1 MKLNEIVHNIN
12 FKGNPDD
19 RNITNITY
27 DSRKVKDG
35 SLFIAI
41 SGENQDGHDYIL
53 EAIDKGASAIIANGR
68 APISDVIPI
77 LQVSNPRKTMSK
89 IAANFYNNPSKNLN
103 VIGITGTNGKTT
115 TTQIVDHIIKS
126 NNKTSSSLG
135 TLGFNTPS
143 GMISTGFTTPESIEL
158 QQILDTI
165 KKGGIEY
172 VPMEISSHAIELYRT
187 NDVDVNIAI
196 FTNIGH
202 DHLDFHKSIDN
213 YFNAKLKL
221 FTKLNNNSLAILNH
235 DDPYTKKIINKIN
248 CNYLTYGFDKNASLN
263 IKEHSLKINKSS
275 AVLKYDNKH
284 INIDTQLIGKFN
296 LYNLS
301 AAILCAINLGINTD
315 SIIKSIKQFSN
326 VPGRLEKYNHK
337 NNTIIIDYAHTPDA
351 FTNIFKNI
359 SELKNKNKKIIT
371 VFGCG
376 GNRDKSKRKL
386 MGKIASNYSDYTYI
400 TNDNPRFENEDEIIN
415 DILEGIT
422 SKKYEVI
429 KDRKEAII
437 SALNNDNSI
446 ILILGKGV
454 EKYQIIKN
462 KKIDHSD
469 IEIVKD
475 YINENRD

>member
-1 MKLNEIVHNIN
+1 MNLQSILKNIKYQGEVENIEIS
-12 FKGNPDD
+12 
-19 RNITNITY
+19 NITY
-27 DSRKVKDG
+27 DSRKVKEG

-41 SGENQDGHDYIL
+41 SGQNEDGHDYIY
-53 EAIDKGASAIIANGR
+53 EAVNKGASAVIANGR
-68 APISDVIPI
+68 APVLDNIPI
-77 LQVSNPRKTMSK
+77 IQVSNPRKVMSK
-89 IAANFYNNPSKNLN
+89 IAANFYNNPSKELN
-103 VIGITGTNGKTT
+103 IIGITGTNGKTT
-115 TTQIVDHIIKS
+115 TTQIIDYIIKA

-202 DHLDFHKSIDN
+202 DHLDFHKSIEN

-221 FTKLNNNSLAILNH
+221 FTQLNKKSTAILNS

-248 CNYLTYGFDKNASLN
+248 CNYSTYGFNKKADLYIKDYSLN
-263 IKEHSLKINKSS
+263 IEKSK
-275 AVLKYDNKH
+275 AIIQYKGELFELE
-284 INIDTQLIGKFN
+284 TPLIGKFN

-301 AAILCAINLGINTD
+301 AALLCTFELGICKND
-315 SIIKSIKQFSN
+315 IIQSIKYFN
-326 VPGRLEKYNHK
+326 NIPGRLEKYNYK
-337 NNTIIIDYAHTPDA
+337 SNTIIIDYAHTPDA
-351 FTNIFKNI
+351 FSNIFKSI
-359 SELKNKNKKIIT
+359 FELKNKNKKIIT

-376 GNRDKSKRKL
+376 GNRDSSKRKL
-386 MGKIASNYSDYTYI
+386 MGKIASNYSDYIYI
-400 TNDNPRFENEDEIIN
+400 TNDNPRFEDEDKIIDN
-415 DILEGIT
+415 ICGGISNT
-422 SKKYEVI
+422 EYQII
-429 KDRKEAII
+429 KDRKKAII
-437 SALNNDNSI
+437 SAMNNENSI

-462 KKIDHSD
+462 KKINHSD
-469 IEIVKD
+469 IKTVKEF
-475 YINENRD
+475 INEN

>member
-1 MKLNEIVHNIN
+1 MNLQSILKNIKYQGEVDNIEIS
-12 FKGNPDD
+12 
-19 RNITNITY
+19 NITY
-27 DSRKVKDG
+27 DSRKVKEG

-41 SGENQDGHDYIL
+41 SGQNEDGHDYIY
-53 EAIDKGASAIIANGR
+53 EAVNKGASAVIANGR
-68 APISDVIPI
+68 APVLDNIPI
-77 LQVSNPRKTMSK
+77 IQVSNPRKVMSK
-89 IAANFYNNPSKNLN
+89 IAANFYNNPSKELN
-103 VIGITGTNGKTT
+103 IIGITGTNGKTT
-115 TTQIVDHIIKS
+115 TTQIIDYIIKA

-202 DHLDFHKSIDN
+202 DHLDFHKSIEN

-221 FTKLNNNSLAILNH
+221 FTQLNKKSTAILNS

-248 CNYLTYGFDKNASLN
+248 CNYSTYGFNKKADLYIKDYSLN
-263 IKEHSLKINKSS
+263 IEKSK
-275 AVLKYDNKH
+275 AIIQYKGELFELE
-284 INIDTQLIGKFN
+284 TPLIGKFN

-301 AAILCAINLGINTD
+301 AALLCAFELGICKND
-315 SIIKSIKQFSN
+315 IIQSIKYFN
-326 VPGRLEKYNHK
+326 NIPGRLEKYNYK

-351 FTNIFKNI
+351 FSNIFKSI
-359 SELKNKNKKIIT
+359 FELKNKNKKIIT

-376 GNRDKSKRKL
+376 GNRDSSKRKH
-386 MGKIASNYSDYTYI
+386 MGKIASNYSDYIYI
-400 TNDNPRFENEDEIIN
+400 TNDNPRFEDEDKIIDN
-415 DILEGIT
+415 ICGGISNT
-422 SKKYEVI
+422 EYQII
-429 KDRKEAII
+429 KDRKKAII
-437 SALNNDNSI
+437 SAMNNENSI

-462 KKIDHSD
+462 KKINHSD
-469 IEIVKD
+469 IKTVKEF
-475 YINENRD
+475 INEN

>member
-1 MKLNEIVHNIN
+1 MNLQSILKNIKYQGEVDNIEIS
-12 FKGNPDD
+12 
-19 RNITNITY
+19 NITY
-27 DSRKVKDG
+27 DSRKVKEG

-41 SGENQDGHDYIL
+41 SGQNEDGHDYIY
-53 EAIDKGASAIIANGR
+53 EAINKGASAVIANGR
-68 APISDVIPI
+68 APVLDNIPI
-77 LQVSNPRKTMSK
+77 IQVSNPRKAMSK
-89 IAANFYNNPSKNLN
+89 IAANFYNNPSKELN
-103 VIGITGTNGKTT
+103 IIGITGTNGKTT
-115 TTQIVDHIIKS
+115 TTQIIDYIIKA

-202 DHLDFHKSIDN
+202 DHLDFHKSIEN

-221 FTKLNNNSLAILNH
+221 FTQLNKKSTAILNI

-248 CNYLTYGFDKNASLN
+248 CNYSTYGFNKKADLYIKDYSLN
-263 IKEHSLKINKSS
+263 IEKSK
-275 AVLKYDNKH
+275 AIIQYKDELFELE
-284 INIDTQLIGKFN
+284 TPLIGKFN

-301 AAILCAINLGINTD
+301 AAVLCTFELGICKND
-315 SIIKSIKQFSN
+315 IIQSVKYFNNI
-326 VPGRLEKYNHK
+326 PGRLEKYNYK
-337 NNTIIIDYAHTPDA
+337 SNTIIIDYAHTPDA
-351 FTNIFKNI
+351 FSNIFKSI
-359 SELKNKNKKIIT
+359 FELKNKNKKIIT

-376 GNRDKSKRKL
+376 GNRDSSKRKH
-386 MGKIASNYSDYTYI
+386 MGKIASNYSDYIYI
-400 TNDNPRFENEDEIIN
+400 TNDNPRFEDEDKIIDN
-415 DILEGIT
+415 ICGGISNT
-422 SKKYEVI
+422 EYQII
-429 KDRKEAII
+429 KDRKKAII
-437 SALNNDNSI
+437 SAMNNENSI

-462 KKIDHSD
+462 KKINHSD
-469 IEIVKD
+469 IKIVKEF
-475 YINENRD
+475 INEN

>member
-1 MKLNEIVHNIN
+1 MQLNEILHDID
-12 FKGNPDD
+12 FKGNSDN
-19 RNITNITY
+19 RTITNITY

-53 EAIDKGASAIIANGR
+53 EAIDKGATAIIANGR
-68 APISDVIPI
+68 APISDIVPI
-77 LQVSNPRKTMSK
+77 LQVSNPRKIMSK

-103 VIGITGTNGKTT
+103 IIGITGTNGKTT

-165 KKGGIEY
+165 KKGGIKY

-187 NDVDVNIAI
+187 NDVDVDIAI

-221 FTKLNNNSLAILNH
+221 FTKLNKNSLAILNY
-235 DDPYTKKIINKIN
+235 DDPYTEKIIRKIN
-248 CNYLTYGFDKNASLN
+248 CNYLTYGFNNDADLN
-263 IKEHSLKINKSS
+263 IKEYNLGINQSS
-275 AVLKYDNKH
+275 AVLNYNNKR
-284 INIDTQLIGKFN
+284 INLETQLIGKFN

-301 AAILCAINLGINTD
+301 AAILCGIKLGISEDNIVE
-315 SIIKSIKQFSN
+315 SLKQFSN
-326 VPGRLEKYNHK
+326 VPGRLEKYNYK
-337 NNTIIIDYAHTPDA
+337 NNTVIIDYAHTPDA
-351 FTNIFKNI
+351 FLNIFKNI
-359 SELKNKNKKIIT
+359 SDLKNKGEKIIT

-376 GNRDKSKRKL
+376 GNRDNSKREL
-386 MGKIASNYSDYTYI
+386 MGKIANNYSDYIYI
-400 TNDNPRFENEDEIIN
+400 TNDNPRFEDEDQIITDICKGISNKNYEI
-415 DILEGIT
+415 E
-422 SKKYEVI
+422 

-446 ILILGKGV
+446 VLILGKGV
-454 EKYQIIKN
+454 EKYQIIKS
-462 KKIDHSD
+462 KKINHSD
-469 IEIVKD
+469 IKIVRD
-475 YINENRD
+475 HINENRN

>member
-1 MKLNEIVHNIN
+1 MNLQSILKNIKYQGEVENIEIS
-12 FKGNPDD
+12 
-19 RNITNITY
+19 NITY
-27 DSRKVKDG
+27 DSRKVKEG

-41 SGENQDGHDYIL
+41 SGQNEDGHDYIY
-53 EAIDKGASAIIANGR
+53 EAVNKGASAVIANGR
-68 APISDVIPI
+68 APVLDNIPI
-77 LQVSNPRKTMSK
+77 IQVSNPRKVMSK
-89 IAANFYNNPSKNLN
+89 IAANFYNNPSKELN
-103 VIGITGTNGKTT
+103 IIGITGTNGKTT
-115 TTQIVDHIIKS
+115 TTQIIDYIIKA

-202 DHLDFHKSIDN
+202 DHLDFHKSIEN

-221 FTKLNNNSLAILNH
+221 FTQLNKKSTAILNI

-248 CNYLTYGFDKNASLN
+248 CNYSTYGFNKKADLYIKDYSLN
-263 IKEHSLKINKSS
+263 IEKSK
-275 AVLKYDNKH
+275 AIIQYKGELFELE
-284 INIDTQLIGKFN
+284 TPLIGKFN

-301 AAILCAINLGINTD
+301 AAVLCTFELGICKND
-315 SIIKSIKQFSN
+315 IIQSIKYFN
-326 VPGRLEKYNHK
+326 NIPGRLEKYNYK
-337 NNTIIIDYAHTPDA
+337 SNTIIIDYAHTPDA
-351 FTNIFKNI
+351 FSNIFKSI
-359 SELKNKNKKIIT
+359 FELKNKNKKIIT

-376 GNRDKSKRKL
+376 GNRDSSKRKR
-386 MGKIASNYSDYTYI
+386 MGKIASNYSDYIYI
-400 TNDNPRFENEDEIIN
+400 TNDNPRFEDEDKIIDN
-415 DILEGIT
+415 ICGGISNT
-422 SKKYEVI
+422 EYQII
-429 KDRKEAII
+429 KDRKKAII
-437 SALNNDNSI
+437 SAMNNENSI

-462 KKIDHSD
+462 KKINHSD
-469 IEIVKD
+469 IKTVKEF
-475 YINENRD
+475 INEN

>member
-1 MKLNEIVHNIN
+1 MNLRSILKNIKYQGEVDNIEIS
-12 FKGNPDD
+12 
-19 RNITNITY
+19 NITY
-27 DSRKVKDG
+27 DSRKVKEG

-41 SGENQDGHDYIL
+41 SGQNEDGHDYIY
-53 EAIDKGASAIIANGR
+53 EAVNKGASAVIANGR
-68 APISDVIPI
+68 APVLDNIPI
-77 LQVSNPRKTMSK
+77 IQVSNPRKVMSK
-89 IAANFYNNPSKNLN
+89 IAANFYNNPSKELN
-103 VIGITGTNGKTT
+103 IIGITGTNGKTT
-115 TTQIVDHIIKS
+115 TTQIIDYIIKA

-202 DHLDFHKSIDN
+202 DHLDFHKSIEN

-221 FTKLNNNSLAILNH
+221 FTQLNKKSTAILNI

-248 CNYLTYGFDKNASLN
+248 CNYSTYGFNKKADLYIKDYSLN
-263 IKEHSLKINKSS
+263 IEKSK
-275 AVLKYDNKH
+275 AIIQYKDELFELE
-284 INIDTQLIGKFN
+284 TPLIGKFN

-301 AAILCAINLGINTD
+301 AAVLCAFELGICKND
-315 SIIKSIKQFSN
+315 IIQSIKYFN
-326 VPGRLEKYNHK
+326 NIPGRLEKYNYK
-337 NNTIIIDYAHTPDA
+337 SNTIIIDYAHTPDA
-351 FTNIFKNI
+351 FSNIFKSI
-359 SELKNKNKKIIT
+359 FELKNKNKKIIT

-376 GNRDKSKRKL
+376 GNRDSSKRKH
-386 MGKIASNYSDYTYI
+386 MGKIASNYSDYIYI
-400 TNDNPRFENEDEIIN
+400 TNDNPRFEDEDKIIDNICGGIIN
-415 DILEGIT
+415 TEYQI
-422 SKKYEVI
+422 I
-429 KDRKEAII
+429 KDRKKAII
-437 SALNNDNSI
+437 SAMNNENSI

-462 KKIDHSD
+462 KKINHSD
-469 IEIVKD
+469 IKTVKEF
-475 YINENRD
+475 INEN

>member
-1 MKLNEIVHNIN
+1 MNLQSILKNIKYQGEVDNIEIS
-12 FKGNPDD
+12 
-19 RNITNITY
+19 NITY
-27 DSRKVKDG
+27 DSRKVKEG

-41 SGENQDGHDYIL
+41 SGQNEDGHDYIY
-53 EAIDKGASAIIANGR
+53 EAINKGASAVIANGR
-68 APISDVIPI
+68 APVLDNIPI
-77 LQVSNPRKTMSK
+77 IQVSNPRKAMSK
-89 IAANFYNNPSKNLN
+89 IAANFYNNPSKELN
-103 VIGITGTNGKTT
+103 IIGITGTNGKTT
-115 TTQIVDHIIKS
+115 TTQIIDYIIKA

-202 DHLDFHKSIDN
+202 DHLDFHKSIEN

-221 FTKLNNNSLAILNH
+221 FTQLNKKSTAILNI

-248 CNYLTYGFDKNASLN
+248 CNYSTYGFNKKADLYIKDYSLN
-263 IKEHSLKINKSS
+263 IEKSK
-275 AVLKYDNKH
+275 AIIQYKDELFELE
-284 INIDTQLIGKFN
+284 TPLIGKFN

-301 AAILCAINLGINTD
+301 AAVLCTFELGICKND
-315 SIIKSIKQFSN
+315 IIQSVKYFNNI
-326 VPGRLEKYNHK
+326 PGRLEKYNYK
-337 NNTIIIDYAHTPDA
+337 SNTIIIDYAHTPDA
-351 FTNIFKNI
+351 FANIFKSI
-359 SELKNKNKKIIT
+359 FELKNKNKKIIT

-376 GNRDKSKRKL
+376 GNRDSSKRKH
-386 MGKIASNYSDYTYI
+386 MGKIASNYSDYIYI
-400 TNDNPRFENEDEIIN
+400 TNDNPRFEDEDKIIDN
-415 DILEGIT
+415 ICGGISNT
-422 SKKYEVI
+422 EYQII
-429 KDRKEAII
+429 KDRKKAII
-437 SALNNDNSI
+437 SAMNNENSI

-462 KKIDHSD
+462 KKINHSD
-469 IEIVKD
+469 IKIVKEF
-475 YINENRD
+475 INEN

>member
-1 MKLNEIVHNIN
+1 MNLQSILKNIKYQGDVDNIEIS
-12 FKGNPDD
+12 
-19 RNITNITY
+19 NITY
-27 DSRKVKDG
+27 DSRKVKEG

-41 SGENQDGHDYIL
+41 SGQNEDGHDYIY
-53 EAIDKGASAIIANGR
+53 EAVNKGASAVIANGR
-68 APISDVIPI
+68 APVLDNIPI
-77 LQVSNPRKTMSK
+77 IQVSNPRKVMSK
-89 IAANFYNNPSKNLN
+89 IAANFYNNPSKELN
-103 VIGITGTNGKTT
+103 IIGITGTNGKTT
-115 TTQIVDHIIKS
+115 TTQIIDHIIKA

-202 DHLDFHKSIDN
+202 DHLDFHKSIEN

-221 FTKLNNNSLAILNH
+221 FTQLNKKSTAILNI

-248 CNYLTYGFDKNASLN
+248 CNYSTYGFNKKADLYIKDYSLN
-263 IKEHSLKINKSS
+263 IEKSK
-275 AVLKYDNKH
+275 AIIQYKGELFELE
-284 INIDTQLIGKFN
+284 TPLIGKFN

-301 AAILCAINLGINTD
+301 AAVLCAFELGICKND
-315 SIIKSIKQFSN
+315 IIQSIKYFN
-326 VPGRLEKYNHK
+326 NIPGRLEKYNYK
-337 NNTIIIDYAHTPDA
+337 SNTIIIDYAHTPDA
-351 FTNIFKNI
+351 FSNIFK
-359 SELKNKNKKIIT
+359 SVFELKNKKKKIIT

-376 GNRDKSKRKL
+376 GNRDSSKRKH
-386 MGKIASNYSDYTYI
+386 MGKIASNYSDYIYI
-400 TNDNPRFENEDEIIN
+400 TNDNPRFEDEDKIIN
-415 DILEGIT
+415 NICDGISNT
-422 SKKYEVI
+422 EYQII
-429 KDRKEAII
+429 KDRKKAII
-437 SALNNDNSI
+437 SAMNNENSI

-462 KKIDHSD
+462 KKINHSD
-469 IEIVKD
+469 IKTVKEF
-475 YINENRD
+475 INES